1 MAFLQV
7 LQEPHDAV
15 VRAGAAVLHA
25 VARGASVQ
33 DGREALDLEGLDL
46 GLVDPLVQNANRHA
60 AAVLEG
66 HGRGLHELVEL
77 RHGRLAV
84 AAPAGLDNQEFGRG
98 ALEVVHPTKHRS

>member
-15 VRAGAAVLHA
+15 VRAGAAVFHA

-33 DGREALDLEGLDL
+33 DGREALDVEGLDL
-46 GLVDPLVQNANRHA
+46 GLVGALVQNADRHA

-66 HGRGLHELVEL
+66 HGRGLHEFLEL
-77 RHGRLAV
+77 GHGRLAV

-98 ALEVVHPTKHRS
+98 ALEAIQTTKHRS